1 MKRIS
6 HPNVAVLY
14 EAVETHDEV
23 ILVLEYVPGGSTHG
37 FLKSKPNRRMSEDD
51 ARKIY
56 KQLINALMYL
66 HSKCIAHRDIKL
78 ENVMLD
84 EGLKVKLIDFGFST
98 CIPNE

>member
-1 MKRIS
+1 M
-6 HPNVAVLY
+6 
-14 EAVETHDEV
+14 

-37 FLKSKPNRRMSEDD
+37 FLKSKPNRRMSEED

-56 KQLINALMYL
+56 KQLINSLNYL
-66 HSKCIAHRDIKL
+66 HNKCIAHRDIKL

-84 EGLKVKLIDFGFST
+84 DTQGNQDKLIDFGFST